1 MLSAALVVAALCYF
15 GAPLYIENDDPGLA
29 MVGAG
34 FGEAVH
40 PEPHLIFSH
49 YGYGLI
55 LGTLSRL
62 VGPYAHG
69 WFTIFAIWFSLVLV
83 IRASL
88 RAADLK
94 VCLTILVVC
103 LGCIY
108 LATLLSAEFTTT
120 AAVLFGAAIAEWL
133 SSSYREPKLPYLGTA
148 VLLVALVLSYLIRPE
163 SYLMGFIIVLPML
176 AVLCWRSQVKQRARL
191 LAISLVIIA
200 IAGFETDNLAYSN
213 SSDWRDIP
221 EYNDLRAQFTDY
233 GRVPWLPQAPEYRQL
248 GWSYNDYAMFTQ
260 WYTRNPIYSIENLRL
275 LVTKLGV
282 PIAPW
287 TALNQV
293 TSWFGFL
300 FGSWP
305 LLLTLSSQAV
315 ICVLLERRLKFLGIL
330 LFLGQFGA
338 ITAAALTGREPLP
351 WVWLGASTITL
362 LGLSALFVAVSPKA
376 QSTFRK
382 FGVVLT
388 ALLGAATGLL
398 VCTDHQRESGQA
410 AAYRG
415 WINENRQYFAG
426 KVTVWSTGL
435 IWQWLITPTRIYP
448 PFPELKVAAI
458 DDLNCMPVET
468 AMLAELK
475 IDDLAREL
483 CTDPN
488 MHLVCPKALLDTLVA
503 YCQEHY
509 GFRPR
514 FKEVASW
521 QYTSIYT
528 LESEASVKPASK

>member
-1 MLSAALVVAALCYF
+1 MLSAAFVVAALCYF

-55 LGTLSRL
+55 LGALSRL
-62 VGPYAHG
+62 IGPYAHG

-94 VCLTILVVC
+94 VCLTVLVVC

-120 AAVLFGAAIAEWL
+120 AAVLFGAGIAEWL
-133 SSSYREPKLPYLGTA
+133 CSSYQEPKLSYLGTG
-148 VLLVALVLSYLIRPE
+148 VVFLALILSYLIRPE
-163 SYLMGFIIVLPML
+163 SYLMGFIIVLPAL
-176 AVLCWRSQVKQRARL
+176 VVLCWKGQVKTRSRL
-191 LAISLVIIA
+191 LVISLVIIA
-200 IAGFETDNLAYSN
+200 VAGFETDKLAYSN
-213 SSDWRDIP
+213 SPDWRDIP

-233 GRVPWLPQAPEYRQL
+233 NRVPWLPQAPEYRQL
-248 GWSYNDYAMFTQ
+248 GWSYSDYAMFTQ
-260 WYTRNPIYSIENLRL
+260 WYTRNAIYSIENLRL
-275 LVTKLGV
+275 LVTKLGL
-282 PIAPW
+282 PIAPGN
-287 TALNQV
+287 ALNEV
-293 TSWFGFL
+293 AGWFRFL

-305 LLLTLSSQAV
+305 LLLTLSAQVV
-315 ICVLLERRLKFLGIL
+315 ICLLLERRQKFLGIG
-330 LFLGQFGA
+330 LFLGQLGA

-362 LGLSALFVAVSPKA
+362 LGLSALLASASQK
-376 QSTFRK
+376 SESKLRNLG
-382 FGVVLT
+382 FGLA
-388 ALLGAATGLL
+388 ALLGTVTGLL
-398 VCTDHQRESGQA
+398 VYAGHQRESGEA
-410 AAYRG
+410 AAYRD

-488 MHLVCPKALLDTLVA
+488 MHLICPKALLGTLVT

-509 GFRPR
+509 GFRPK

-528 LESEASVKPASK
+528 LESEASSK

>member
-1 MLSAALVVAALCYF
+1 MAARSLAGVTLPAWRVWLPMLSAALVVAALCYF

-133 SSSYREPKLPYLGTA
+133 SSSYREPKWPYLGTA

-260 WYTRNPIYSIENLRL
+260 WYTRNPIYSIENLGDKTRRTDSAVDCSESSYQLVRLSFRL
-275 LVTKLGV
+275 LALAANFILPGRNLRTAGTKAEIPRHSPV
-282 PIAPW
+282 
-287 TALNQV
+287 
-293 TSWFGFL
+293 
-300 FGSWP
+300 SWP
-305 LLLTLSSQAV
+305 IRCHNGSGFNWK
-315 ICVLLERRLKFLGIL
+315 R
-330 LFLGQFGA
+330 
-338 ITAAALTGREPLP
+338 
-351 WVWLGASTITL
+351 ASA
-362 LGLSALFVAVSPKA
+362 LGLVGSLYHYAIGPFRSLRRGLSEGAVNVSKVWGCA
-376 QSTFRK
+376 DC
-382 FGVVLT
+382 T
-388 ALLGAATGLL
+388 ARSRHWPAGL
-398 VCTDHQRESGQA
+398 HGPS
-410 AAYRG
+410 
-415 WINENRQYFAG
+415 
-426 KVTVWSTGL
+426 
-435 IWQWLITPTRIYP
+435 TRIRP
-448 PFPELKVAAI
+448 GGCVSG
-458 DDLNCMPVET
+458 
-468 AMLAELK
+468 
-475 IDDLAREL
+475 
-483 CTDPN
+483 
-488 MHLVCPKALLDTLVA
+488 LD
-503 YCQEHY
+503 Q
-509 GFRPR
+509 
-514 FKEVASW
+514 
-521 QYTSIYT
+521 
-528 LESEASVKPASK
+528 